1 MRLPEFL
8 TELSPVRET
17 LAALEQG
24 ENAMAEA
31 VAEKNGQVCV
41 ETATGGL
48 TLWERDYGLPVR
60 EGAAVED
67 RRAAVRAAMAGG
79 RTLTPAFLKELCVT
93 LGGGDRGEV
102 EEDFAHWSVTAL
114 AVGAGRVPADIPALK
129 RAVERLKPAHL
140 SVTVLPTA
148 DLTAHRWEAVTGG
161 VMMEV
166 KERGETGEAPPGRMK
181 RACFEDGHQT
191 ADMQYPLF
199 GLGRRCIPAPWGR
212 KEFFDT
218 LKQLS
223 QTGTARSAAA
233 AFFAGRHGRFY

>member
-60 EGAAVED
+60 EGAALED

-114 AVGAGRVPADIPALK
+114 AVGAGRVPADVPALK

-148 DLTAHRWEAVTGG
+148 ELTAHRWETATGG

-166 KERGETGEAPPGRMK
+166 
-181 RACFEDGHQT
+181 
-191 ADMQYPLF
+191 
-199 GLGRRCIPAPWGR
+199 WG
-212 KEFFDT
+212 
-218 LKQLS
+218 
-223 QTGTARSAAA
+223 
-233 AFFAGRHGRFY
+233 

>member
-48 TLWERDYGLPVR
+48 TLWERD
-60 EGAAVED
+60 
-67 RRAAVRAAMAGG
+67 AMAGG

-102 EEDFAHWSVTAL
+102 EEDFANWHVTAL
-114 AVGAGRVPADIPALK
+114 AVGAGRVPTDVPALK

-148 DLTAHRWEAVTGG
+148 DLPAHRWEAVTGG
-161 VMMEV
+161 VMLEV
-166 KERGETGEAPPGRMK
+166 
-181 RACFEDGHQT
+181 
-191 ADMQYPLF
+191 
-199 GLGRRCIPAPWGR
+199 WG
-212 KEFFDT
+212 
-218 LKQLS
+218 
-223 QTGTARSAAA
+223 
-233 AFFAGRHGRFY
+233 

>member
-60 EGAAVED
+60 EGAAMED

-148 DLTAHRWEAVTGG
+148 AATDLTEPSTGAETSISIFMASSTTSTSPAWTESPTLHSTLNTLPGMGLFTAVSP
-161 VMMEV
+161 
-166 KERGETGEAPPGRMK
+166 A
-181 RACFEDGHQT
+181 AT
-191 ADMQYPLF
+191 AA
-199 GLGRRCIPAPWGR
+199 G
-212 KEFFDT
+212 
-218 LKQLS
+218 
-223 QTGTARSAAA
+223 AAA
-233 AFFAGRHGRFY
+233 GAGAA

>member
-41 ETATGGL
+41 TTATGGL
-48 TLWERDYGLPVR
+48 ALWERDYGLPVR

-67 RRAAVRAAMAGG
+67 RRAAMAGG

-114 AVGAGRVPADIPALK
+114 TVGEGRVPTDIPALK

-140 SVTVLPTA
+140 SVTMLPTA

-166 KERGETGEAPPGRMK
+166 
-181 RACFEDGHQT
+181 
-191 ADMQYPLF
+191 
-199 GLGRRCIPAPWGR
+199 WG
-212 KEFFDT
+212 
-218 LKQLS
+218 
-223 QTGTARSAAA
+223 
-233 AFFAGRHGRFY
+233 

>member
-41 ETATGGL
+41 TTATGGL

-60 EGAAVED
+60 EGAAMED

-79 RTLTPAFLKELCVT
+79 RTLTPA
-93 LGGGDRGEV
+93 
-102 EEDFAHWSVTAL
+102 
-114 AVGAGRVPADIPALK
+114 LK

-140 SVTVLPTA
+140 SVAVLPTA

-166 KERGETGEAPPGRMK
+166 
-181 RACFEDGHQT
+181 
-191 ADMQYPLF
+191 
-199 GLGRRCIPAPWGR
+199 WG
-212 KEFFDT
+212 
-218 LKQLS
+218 
-223 QTGTARSAAA
+223 
-233 AFFAGRHGRFY
+233 